1 MRGVRANFTNLS
13 VDMPPGKDAQG
24 ALGLAHAQQLHGSGE
39 RRPGAGAGGHAVKEQ
54 HLPRGALGV
63 GGGHGQYGVHD
74 IRVVVLR
81 HKARPDARNAVL
93 ADEPARDGGT
103 LGRLHGDDAH
113 HAVPRLD
120 VLGHAGDRA
129 AAAHADDDGVYG
141 ISCVF
146 INLRPRH
153 TAVVL
158 GVVVVG
164 KIVGVISAVALGGVL
179 GHALHGAAP
188 AAAAGDDMR
197 TQVLQ
202 PLALGNGQVAGYD
215 QNAGV
220 SRCGTADG
228 QRRAEAAG
236 AGLHYRHAGL
246 QRAALGGKGKHRL
259 SQAVLGGTRR
269 TAEIEI
275 REDAGTQPVLRGIAV
290 QPHDGAAVDVLIIA
304 VQDGHS
310 GAPHF
315 L

>member
-1 MRGVRANFTNLS
+1 
-13 VDMPPGKDAQG
+13 MPPGKDAQG
-24 ALGLAHAQQLHGSGE
+24 AFGLAHAQQLHGGGE

-113 HAVPRLD
+113 HAVPCLD

-141 ISCVF
+141 IPCVF

-153 TAVVL
+153 AAVVL

-202 PLALGNGQVAGYD
+202 PLALGNGQVAGDD
-215 QNAGV
+215 QDAGV
-220 SRCGTADG
+220 PRCGTADG
-228 QRRAEAAG
+228 QRRAETAG
-236 AGLHYRHAGL
+236 AGLHHRHAGL

-259 SQAVLGGTRR
+259 GQAVLGGTRR
-269 TAEIEI
+269 AAEIEI

-290 QPHDGAAVDVLIIA
+290 Q
-304 VQDGHS
+304 HS
-310 GAPHF
+310 CYLRTSVTGYHNQYKTENTRKNEIEDRSRRNN
-315 L
+315 